1 MCSVLSQPSRGER
14 TEVLFAIGSA
24 CLKHEAEEL
33 FPRGQNR
40 LRGREGNH
48 QHLPLASSEYRS
60 VMAAAPGPTLG
71 ALGSLG
77 AAHRPL
83 GPDSYVYAAD
93 ALRRAEQAL
102 VPVGD
107 KVELCIR
114 GS

>member
-14 TEVLFAIGSA
+14 AEVLFAIGSA

-77 AAHRPL
+77 VACRVA
-83 GPDSYVYAAD
+83 GPADYSYAAD
-93 ALRRAEQAL
+93 ALQRAENAL
-102 VPVGD
+102 LPIVD
-107 KVELCIR
+107 EAEL
-114 GS
+114 